1 MAHGLAGRML
11 VQRRN
16 CGFLADPGSRLPQAH
31 MPTAD
36 KVLVISQA
44 WAVGVEDLLR
54 SSQLGRGDVG
64 KIRDPGDKSEF

>member
-11 VQRRN
+11 VQRRY
-16 CGFLADPGSRLPQAH
+16 CGFLADPGSRLPH
-31 MPTAD
+31 MPTTD

-64 KIRDPGDKSEF
+64 KIRDPGDKSDF

>member
-44 WAVGVEDLLR
+44 WAVGVEDFAVP
-54 SSQLGRGDVG
+54 SLGAETSAR
-64 KIRDPGDKSEF
+64 

>member
-16 CGFLADPGSRLPQAH
+16 CGFLADPGSRLPQA
-31 MPTAD
+31 D

-44 WAVGVEDLLR
+44 WAVGVEDFAVP
-54 SSQLGRGDVG
+54 SLGAETSAR
-64 KIRDPGDKSEF
+64 